1 MSLAQAR
8 SKAADNRAAVAEGR
22 DPLAEKHAPAMP
34 SFREAAYTVH
44 EANMPRWRNARH
56 VAAWIQTLERHAMPT
71 LGSMPLD
78 RIDRACVLRVL
89 TPIWTTRF
97 ERHRALMQL
106 WADYVTSL
114 PEGVP
119 EQENLIEGSVQPVGV

>member
-1 MSLAQAR
+1 
-8 SKAADNRAAVAEGR
+8 
-22 DPLAEKHAPAMP
+22 
-34 SFREAAYTVH
+34 
-44 EANMPRWRNARH
+44 
-56 VAAWIQTLERHAMPT
+56 MPT

-78 RIDRACVLRVL
+78 RMDRSAMLRVL

-97 ERHRALMQL
+97 ERRRALMQL
-106 WADYVTSL
+106 WADYDTGL